1 MRLQLTEVALR
12 TQFAVLCT
20 LIVAACGPARDANL
34 AEAETD
40 PNAIVGGSNASPG
53 EYPHQISLQTRSG
66 FHYCGGTLIS
76 DRWVVTA
83 AHCVAGDSP
92 SQMRVEAG
100 VHRLSQGGEFF
111 NVTDVIVHP
120 NYVSSTSNNDIALLR
135 LSRDASNHLPAMLID
150 DATEGT
156 WAAPSDLATVTGW
169 GALSSGGGSPDTLQ
183 EVDVPIISNNTCQQ
197 MYPFENITSGMLCA
211 GFVGVGGAD
220 ACQGDSGGPLVV
232 ETPQGWAL
240 AGVVSWGY
248 GCADPDHPGVYAR
261 VSNYIDWIAQY
272 EPNFETVGGSTTP
285 DPDPEPDP
293 EPQPSDDHGDTAG
306 TATVVDVVG
315 TVEVAGNLGAGDFD
329 VFQLDLNGAES
340 FTVST
345 TGSTD
350 TFGTLYNA
358 SGLQVAT
365 SDDDGEGLNF
375 SIQRDASG
383 DTYLIE
389 VRGYSTSTTGDYT
402 LRIEAVGA
410 TAPDPDPQPT
420 GDDHGNDVAT
430 ATQLLVDI
438 TQQDISGTV
447 AGTLDAGD
455 YDVFAIDVVN
465 DFNGAPVQ
473 LSLST
478 TGSTDTYGTLFDLNG
493 NVVAENDD
501 ANPSASYNFG
511 LSAAVAPGTY
521 YLEVRGYSS
530 STTGAYDLVVEGAL

>member
-1 MRLQLTEVALR
+1 MR

-20 LIVAACGPARDANL
+20 LIMAACGPARDAGL
-34 AEAETD
+34 VEAEKD
-40 PNAIVGGSNASPG
+40 PNAIVGGSNATPG

-120 NYVSSTSNNDIALLR
+120 GYVGSTNNNDIALLR
-135 LSRDASNHLPAMLID
+135 LSRDATNHLPAMLID
-150 DATEGT
+150 DSSEGT
-156 WAAPSDLATVTGW
+156 WAAANDTATVTGW

-183 EVDVPIISNNTCQQ
+183 EVDVPIISNGTCQQ
-197 MYPFENITSGMLCA
+197 MYPFENITDGMLCA

-232 ETPQGWAL
+232 ETPDGWAL

-272 EPNFETVGGSTTP
+272 EPNFDTVGGGVNPDPDPDP
-285 DPDPEPDP
+285 DPDPEPT
-293 EPQPSDDHGDTAG
+293 EDDHGDSAA
-306 TATVVDVVG
+306 TATVVDVSG
-315 TVEVAGNLGAGDFD
+315 DTEVAGTLDAGDFD
-329 VFQLDLNGAES
+329 VFQLNLNGAES

-345 TGSTD
+345 EGSTD
-350 TFGTLYNA
+350 TFGTLFNA
-358 SGLQVAT
+358 SGLQVAS

-375 SIQRDASG
+375 SITRTNDD
-383 DTYLIE
+383 DTYIVE
-389 VRGYSTSTTGDYT
+389 VRGYSTSTTGAYT
-402 LRIEAVGA
+402 LVVQPVGA
-410 TAPDPDPQPT
+410 TTPDPDPDPV
-420 GDDHGNDVAT
+420 GDDHGDDVTT

-438 TQQDISGTV
+438 TQQDITGSV
-447 AGTLDAGD
+447 PSTLDAGD
-455 YDVFAIDVVN
+455 YDYFEIEVVN
-465 DFNGAPVQ
+465 DFNAAPVQ
-473 LSLST
+473 LTLGTSGT
-478 TGSTDTYGTLFDLNG
+478 TDTYGTLFDLNG

-501 ANPSASYNFG
+501 LNPSVSYNFG
-511 LSAAVAPGTY
+511 FSTAVQPGTY
-521 YLEVRGYSS
+521 FLEIRGYSS
-530 STTGAYDLVVEGAL
+530 SSAGAYTLEIEGAL